1 MTRRAGTILLT
12 TLGVVALPV
21 SAHGQS
27 YGRWNSVFTEHTADA
42 AALGSSGRGFLE
54 YGTSDKFGYT
64 AQAGIA
70 TLDGMLRVTYSHSY
84 RQTIAGLGYARML
97 ATKDAG
103 KLGTLGAGVDL
114 SAAMDFYERSALA
127 SRAARLSIPLS
138 LRWGSPSRLSIAP
151 YVAPYGEVGRET
163 SYRLSSCNEGL
174 FCSAFRQL
182 STTRTR
188 LVFRAACRSRLGGRA
203 SRSACEICRERDS
216 GRPITSSAWGSAF
229 VSDADMT
236 QAA

>member
-1 MTRRAGTILLT
+1 MIRRAGIILLT
-12 TLGVVALPV
+12 AIAIDALPTT
-21 SAHGQS
+21 AHCQS

-70 TLDGMLRVTYSHSY
+70 TLGGMLRVTYSHSY

-114 SAAMDFYERSALA
+114 SGAMDFYEHSALA

-163 SYRLSSCNEGL
+163 SYRLSSCSEGV
-174 FCSAFRQL
+174 FCSAFPAALDNTHAFGLASGVQITAWRASVAIGL
-182 STTRTR
+182 RDLPRTR
-188 LVFRAACRSRLGGRA
+188 FGQTDYKLGVGLRLR
-203 SRSACEICRERDS
+203 
-216 GRPITSSAWGSAF
+216 F
-229 VSDADMT
+229 
-236 QAA
+236 